1 MIQIVVVCDILEDL
15 RLEVKVENDVGSFT
29 TTLEIVLRLYP
40 NTGISALIRDMT
52 WLQDNIC
59 PIVGVAGAVVFL
71 VILLAQLTIMLR
83 HKRHG
88 CQSFESDGKICVKL

>member
-29 TTLEIVLRLYP
+29 TTLEIVLMLYP

-59 PIVGVAGAVVFL
+59 PMG
-71 VILLAQLTIMLR
+71 
-83 HKRHG
+83 
-88 CQSFESDGKICVKL
+88 ESSYPFQFDVPADLP